1 MKRQIET
8 ITTLLLISGILL
20 VGCGGCATKQT
31 KFEPHTEQVDIT
43 SDTQAQE
50 TAQTPMVKVVPEDE
64 KSEPVEK
71 LTLSDEEARD
81 ILFNSGHAHSDPG
94 VDYTQIPESPPGDTF
109 FPTIQFPTTPPKRV
123 HGHYSPFPAKYPFPI
138 PEFVKE
144 NPDHFFVDEGGWWSI
159 KYTSELEE
167 KLEREVYLEG
177 LKGDAFAK
185 RYAEVVSE
193 GLDPLPAAVFVLK
206 VRLGDMGKAEAKVR
220 FEQALAENPDDFH
233 ALRYLST
240 LIKSD
245 RPAEAEAMKRRA
257 VALRPES
264 FLALNSL
271 GSFIADTYDNET
283 DLREAIPYLEKAYH
297 LNSERFGPL
306 LKLGEIYF
314 KLGKYQKSLKYFQAV
329 QVFRGGPGDTSSFYI
344 ALIKR
349 GLANTAKQQGE
360 NK

>member
-1 MKRQIET
+1 MNA
-8 ITTLLLISGILL
+8 S
-20 VGCGGCATKQT
+20 
-31 KFEPHTEQVDIT
+31 
-43 SDTQAQE
+43 
-50 TAQTPMVKVVPEDE
+50 
-64 KSEPVEK
+64 
-71 LTLSDEEARD
+71 
-81 ILFNSGHAHSDPG
+81 
-94 VDYTQIPESPPGDTF
+94 
-109 FPTIQFPTTPPKRV
+109 
-123 HGHYSPFPAKYPFPI
+123 
-138 PEFVKE
+138 
-144 NPDHFFVDEGGWWSI
+144 
-159 KYTSELEE
+159 
-167 KLEREVYLEG
+167 G
-177 LKGDAFAK
+177 LKGDAFDK
-185 RYAEVVSE
+185 KYAEVVSE
-193 GLDPLPAAVFVLK
+193 GLESLPAAVFVLK
-206 VRLGDMGKAEAKVR
+206 TVFGDIGKAEAKVR

-245 RPAEAEAMKRRA
+245 RPDEAEAMKRRA

-271 GSFIADTYDNET
+271 GSFIADTYDNEA

-314 KLGKYQKSLKYFQAV
+314 KLGDYQKSLKYFQAV